1 MEQPLLLTAG
11 WDPADVESPELI
23 QAAPGVVHA
32 ETQASLHKLLFR
44 WQRVSGITQ
53 RQPGIPCLLDES
65 QSPEG
70 VHLLIATVEWRPLRD
85 GQNG

>member
-1 MEQPLLLTAG
+1 MEQQALLTVG
-11 WDPADVESPELI
+11 WDPADVQSPELI
-23 QAAPGVVHA
+23 QAAPGVVHV
-32 ETQASLHKLLFR
+32 ETQASFHKLLFR

-70 VHLLIATVEWRPLRD
+70 VHLRPATAEWRPLRD
-85 GQNG
+85 GQDG